1 MAFSAFILIIIIN
14 IVKIHNQ
21 NIKYKCGVDSLAK
34 KEIREIRPNPIV
46 YNNPL
51 YTRRLQDIDKD
62 GFKKFNIYMDM
73 TNIEKEIELY
83 ELEDYSDLFIQSIN
97 KAIDTLEN
105 LLKVYPQGD
114 ILDNNLYDD
123 ISYYLEIDYWDKD
136 KFGTKAIEKGI
147 TLLSLDIDLL
157 IFGKFEDMEEGVL
170 ASAT

>member
-1 MAFSAFILIIIIN
+1 MALRAFILIIIIN

-21 NIKYKCGVDSLAK
+21 NSKYKCGVDSLAK
-34 KEIREIRPNPIV
+34 KEIREIHPKPIDN
-46 YNNPL
+46 NNPL
-51 YTRRLQDIDKD
+51 YKRRLQDIDKD

-114 ILDNNLYDD
+114 DLDNNINDDD
-123 ISYYLEIDYWDKD
+123 IYYYLDIDYWDK
-136 KFGTKAIEKGI
+136 
-147 TLLSLDIDLL
+147 
-157 IFGKFEDMEEGVL
+157 
-170 ASAT
+170 SA